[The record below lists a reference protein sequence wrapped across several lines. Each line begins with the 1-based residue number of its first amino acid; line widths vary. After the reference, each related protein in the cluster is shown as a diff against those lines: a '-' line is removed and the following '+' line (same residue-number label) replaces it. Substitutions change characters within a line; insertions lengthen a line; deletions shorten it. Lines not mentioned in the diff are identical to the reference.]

1 MAGTSSNT
9 IFANTE
15 ATIDYSVTLE
25 AENIPTLP
33 MTYVSSAWSASLPN
47 NGMTNGDEKNTNND
61 NGSYVEYFN
70 DPSNHVSNAVTFNGL
85 VGWNVSFNGN
95 NTPIVATTPPLTT
108 QVLPNIAIKWIV
120 KAR

>member
-1 MAGTSSNT
+1 MAGSDSDFSTPNT
-9 IFANTE
+9 LANIT
-15 ATIDYSVTLE
+15 YSVTLE

-33 MTYVSSAWSASLPN
+33 MTYVSSAWSATLPN

-70 DPSNHVSNAVTFNGL
+70 DPSNHTSNAVTFNGL
-85 VGWNVSFNGN
+85 VGWNVSFDGN
-95 NTPIVATTPPLTT
+95 NTPITDTTQNFTT
-108 QVLPNIAIKWIV
+108 QVLPNIAIKWII